1 MSQVLLPLTLQDSGI
16 ESIPL
21 PPPSR
26 YSREVA
32 LEIIW
37 NSFPPL
43 CKWVLSPKLTGPRAQ
58 ERAVGFSGLPSNP
71 GVSDALGRDR
81 AGRKAGLGEASVVE
95 ERAFFHLTNMT
106 FNEICSLP

>member
-16 ESIPL
+16 ESIP
-21 PPPSR
+21 PPPQSR

-43 CKWVLSPKLTGPRAQ
+43 CKWVL
-58 ERAVGFSGLPSNP
+58 
-71 GVSDALGRDR
+71 GRDR
-81 AGRKAGLGEASVVE
+81 AGGKAGLGEASMVE
-95 ERAFFHLTNMT
+95 EGAFF
-106 FNEICSLP
+106 I